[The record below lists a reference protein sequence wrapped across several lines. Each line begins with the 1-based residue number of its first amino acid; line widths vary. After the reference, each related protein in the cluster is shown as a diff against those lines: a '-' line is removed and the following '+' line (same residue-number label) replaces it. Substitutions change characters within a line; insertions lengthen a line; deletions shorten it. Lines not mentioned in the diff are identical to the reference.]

1 MVHRRKEFRADAINV
16 KHLTDTGKVEYVLDS
31 VIEEICGEEKVSS
44 VKIKNVLDNKI
55 HEQAVDGIFVF
66 VGQEPATDFLKD
78 TGLDMKETGQIK
90 VDLATMS
97 TNIKGVFACG
107 DSVVKPVRQVA
118 NAVGEGAIAAMMVTE
133 YLQHL

>member
-1 MVHRRKEFRADAINV
+1 M
-16 KHLTDTGKVEYVLDS
+16 
-31 VIEEICGEEKVSS
+31 
-44 VKIKNVLDNKI
+44 KIKNVLDNKI

-118 NAVGEGAIAAMMVTE
+118 NAVGEGAIAAMMATE
-133 YLQHL
+133 SKTYSTFPVSVKCLTFIASALNSFLL